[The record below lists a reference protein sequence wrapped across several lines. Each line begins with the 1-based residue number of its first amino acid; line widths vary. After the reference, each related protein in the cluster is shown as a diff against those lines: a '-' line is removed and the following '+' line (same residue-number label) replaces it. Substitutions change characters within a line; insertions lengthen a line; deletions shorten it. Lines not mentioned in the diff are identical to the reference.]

1 MTRCQLRGKSMP
13 TKQFFN
19 LAEEKRNI
27 LLRATIDELNRV
39 PINDFSINQV
49 VKNAGIARGSFYIYF
64 ENVQDIIEYVMKEY
78 KNKLSENMLKT
89 LKKNNGDIF
98 ETYKEI
104 FIWIIDFIGSEENT
118 NMKQNI
124 MYCLVNNLNNSNVNK
139 CREEQQIFIT
149 ELNENIDKELLNISD
164 SKEIYLVLDILNSIS
179 KNSIEEIVILKEDK
193 NNIVKRYIDKIEL
206 VKKGLKVRGGINE

>member
-1 MTRCQLRGKSMP
+1 MP

>member
-1 MTRCQLRGKSMP
+1 MP

-27 LLRATIDELNRV
+27 LLQATIDELNRV
-39 PINDFSINQV
+39 SISDFSINQV

-78 KNKLSENMLKT
+78 KNKLSENMILT
-89 LKKNNGDIF
+89 LKKNDGDIF

-104 FIWIIDFIGSEENT
+104 FMWIIDFIGSEENT
-118 NMKQNI
+118 IMKQNI
-124 MYCLVNNLNNSNVNK
+124 MKYLVNNLDNSSVNK
-139 CREEQQIFIT
+139 CREEGKEFIT
-149 ELNENIDKELLNISD
+149 ELNKNIDKELLNISD
-164 SKEIYLVLDILNSIS
+164 DKEIYLVLDILNSIS

-206 VKKGLKVRGGINE
+206 LKKGLKSRGGINE